1 MKYQEK
7 LRELKVDE
15 TQLTTV
21 LKDGITNIIDALDA
35 LNHAKKD
42 ILELDDEESIEEL
55 ENEIKSLENTIDDLD
70 ENLVAKIDKWYVKR
84 VRFKENMEKGKNAV
98 IETNAAPIPQ
108 PIQQPQQA
116 QQPQQPQ
123 QPKIEIP
130 YVAATEVPKQK
141 KTNWALLLVAGIIA
155 VITINQVMIKVDD

>member
-21 LKDGITNIIDALDA
+21 LKDGITDIIDALDA

-55 ENEIKSLENTIDDLD
+55 ESEIKSLENTIDDLD
-70 ENLVAKIDKWYVKR
+70 ENLVGKIDKWYVKR
-84 VRFKENMEKGKNAV
+84 IRFKENMEKGKNAV
-98 IETNAAPIPQ
+98 IETNIAPTPTQ
-108 PIQQPQQA
+108 APTQTPIQPQA
-116 QQPQQPQ
+116 Q
-123 QPKIEIP
+123 PKEVP
-130 YVAATEVPKQK
+130 YVEATEVPREK

-155 VITINQVMIKVDD
+155 VVTINQVMIRVDD

>member
-21 LKDGITNIIDALDA
+21 LKDGITDIIDALDA

-70 ENLVAKIDKWYVKR
+70 ENLVGKIDKWYVKR
-84 VRFKENMEKGKNAV
+84 IRFKENMEKGKNAV
-98 IETNAAPIPQ
+98 IETNIAPTPTQ
-108 PIQQPQQA
+108 APTQTPIQPQA
-116 QQPQQPQ
+116 Q
-123 QPKIEIP
+123 PKEVP
-130 YVAATEVPKQK
+130 YVEATEVPREK

-155 VITINQVMIKVDD
+155 VVTINQVMIRVDD

>member
-108 PIQQPQQA
+108 PIQQPQQ
-116 QQPQQPQ
+116 PQ

>member
-15 TQLTTV
+15 TQLTAV
-21 LKDGITNIIDALDA
+21 LKDGITDIIDALDA

-55 ENEIKSLENTIDDLD
+55 ESEIKSLENTIDDLD
-70 ENLVAKIDKWYVKR
+70 ENLVGKIDKWYVKR
-84 VRFKENMEKGKNAV
+84 IRFKENMEKGKNAV
-98 IETNAAPIPQ
+98 IETNIAPIPTQ
-108 PIQQPQQA
+108 TLTQAPIQQQA
-116 QQPQQPQ
+116 Q
-123 QPKIEIP
+123 PKEVP
-130 YVAATEVPKQK
+130 YVEATEMPKQK

-155 VITINQVMIKVDD
+155 VVTINQVMLKVDD

>member
-21 LKDGITNIIDALDA
+21 LKDGITDIIDALDA

-70 ENLVAKIDKWYVKR
+70 ENLVGKIDKWYVKR
-84 VRFKENMEKGKNAV
+84 IRFKENMEKGKNAV
-98 IETNAAPIPQ
+98 IETNIAPTPTQ
-108 PIQQPQQA
+108 AQAQPEAPIQQQA
-116 QQPQQPQ
+116 Q
-123 QPKIEIP
+123 PKEVP
-130 YVAATEVPKQK
+130 YVEATEMPKQK

-155 VITINQVMIKVDD
+155 VVTINQVMIKVDD